1 MVKREIIKMKAKILL
16 AMNDNGE
23 IASNISLANN
33 LTIGELST
41 ITLTLEMMRDKL
53 KTQFEKNTK
62 MLEKT

>member
-1 MVKREIIKMKAKILL
+1 MKAKILL

>member
-62 MLEKT
+62 MLEKR